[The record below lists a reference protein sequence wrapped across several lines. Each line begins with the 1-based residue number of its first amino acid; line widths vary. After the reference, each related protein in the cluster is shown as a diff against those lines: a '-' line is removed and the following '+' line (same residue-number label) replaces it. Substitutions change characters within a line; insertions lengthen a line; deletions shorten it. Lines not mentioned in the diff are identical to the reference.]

1 MAEETNDVLQEQ
13 PKEEQKHEVDES
25 VRLIREISESKEVES
40 VNFTPGVR
48 EKGDNFFRYVLCF
61 GLIAVGIIMI
71 ARAAFNK
78 EYSNL
83 FVGGVLFAVLGLFL
97 DFLTRKIKKD

>member
-48 EKGDNFFRYVLCF
+48 EKGDNFFRYALCY

-71 ARAAFNK
+71 ALAAFNK

-83 FVGGVLFAVLGLFL
+83 FVGGVLFAVFGLFL